1 MITRSI
7 LLIASIGMLAY
18 IGPSPDDGTGRLELD
33 AAIATSI
40 EAVEDNQQ
48 ARADYERITSSAA
61 VVATA
66 TRGTAV
72 QVETTI
78 ATTTTTLPRWI
89 SSIPEYYGPGSGCS
103 QDEADIIAR
112 AFWSRGASDD
122 TVMWALGMIS
132 RESTCDSAAHNGNRR
147 TGDDSWGLCQINALA
162 GHFSSNGIVAWYDR
176 FRFAVDFGY
185 NADACA
191 HLWSVCGR
199 GPWNYGDYYCEQPT
213 S

>member
-1 MITRSI
+1 MRTLFDTVFSMWKY
-7 LLIASIGMLAY
+7 LPFLVLTAC
-18 IGPSPDDGTGRLELD
+18 GP
-33 AAIATSI
+33 AA
-40 EAVEDNQQ
+40 
-48 ARADYERITSSAA
+48 
-61 VVATA
+61 ATA
-66 TRGTAV
+66 TVSLPPSPTPTAYVTVPVTPAPATVQTRAVRV
-72 QVETTI
+72 QVP
-78 ATTTTTLPRWI
+78 TTTTSTLPPLRQWEGP
-89 SSIPEYYGPGSGCS
+89 IPEQYGAGSGCTRE
-103 QDEADIIAR
+103 EAGIVAR
-112 AFWSRGASDD
+112 AFWTRGATDD
-122 TVMWALGMIS
+122 TVLWALGMIS

-162 GHFSSNGIVAWYDR
+162 GHFGSNGIVAWYDR